1 LRSARKSRKSFIMK
15 IIDIREIAIPLNST
29 LRNAVFDFSQM
40 KTSVVA
46 VITDVIIE
54 GNPVVGY
61 AFNSTGRYACGAQMR
76 MRFIPRILSADP
88 DSLIDKERNNF
99 DPEKILT
106 VMMQGEKPGGHS
118 DRSVGI
124 GTIEVA
130 IWDAIAKIEEKP
142 VFRSIEERYN
152 PGGAKPKMFVYVGG
166 GWYAPG
172 KGIPE
177 LLEEMQ
183 GYLNMGYTQLKM
195 KVGGASISEDMK
207 RLEAVLNLVGN
218 DGWNLAVDA
227 NCGLS
232 RQGAF
237 DYAKAL
243 EPYKLRWY
251 EEPTDPLDFQLMS
264 EIVDIYHA
272 PLATGENLFSTQDV
286 QNLIR
291 FGGLRPNHDVL
302 QIDPPQSYG
311 FGSVTQTIKMLNTHG
326 WTANSLMPHGG
337 NQMSLHIAAG
347 LGMLLCESYPNT
359 FGMFSGFADDAEI
372 IDGYITLDETRPGI
386 GFEAQ
391 SELFTIMSNLSSE

>member
-1 LRSARKSRKSFIMK
+1 MRSAHKSRKSFIMK

-195 KVGGASISEDMK
+195 KVGGS
-207 RLEAVLNLVGN
+207 
-218 DGWNLAVDA
+218 GW
-227 NCGLS
+227 
-232 RQGAF
+232 
-237 DYAKAL
+237 
-243 EPYKLRWY
+243 
-251 EEPTDPLDFQLMS
+251 
-264 EIVDIYHA
+264 
-272 PLATGENLFSTQDV
+272 
-286 QNLIR
+286 
-291 FGGLRPNHDVL
+291 
-302 QIDPPQSYG
+302 
-311 FGSVTQTIKMLNTHG
+311 
-326 WTANSLMPHGG
+326 
-337 NQMSLHIAAG
+337 
-347 LGMLLCESYPNT
+347 
-359 FGMFSGFADDAEI
+359 
-372 IDGYITLDETRPGI
+372 
-386 GFEAQ
+386 
-391 SELFTIMSNLSSE
+391 